1 MDIIKFI
8 FFYFCILDIIKM
20 LSITKQK
27 QRRADS
33 VFKMLTRQSNKP
45 KSKSPPMIELSKL
58 LNGEIKLS
66 EDNPKLRLSIE
77 DYNLMCKD
85 ESIKV
90 IIARVLNTDIESLTA
105 FCEDVKVL
113 ENYVDLSQ
121 STIKEKKFAKRLP
134 IIKLLTDLPVELI
147 QSITNKFESLLESK
161 LVEWIKVSEILKCA
175 ELSSNPNAIKLLSS
189 PDNIKYINYK
199 NLSKNINPEAFLL
212 IKNKIIEEKNLSN
225 AQYEKL
231 KNKISWYD
239 LSENPIAVEILEDK
253 KYKNDISWEA
263 ICNNSNPKI
272 LKLIEKKIKEDPD
285 ELDWEELSSNSI
297 AIKLLKK
304 YSNDIDYSGL
314 SANSSDE
321 AIKLLQKKLQKNPN
335 EIDLAMLSANTNPKA
350 LKLLKKILELNPE
363 KLTDWSN
370 LSKNPLPEAIEILKD
385 NFTKIEWKWLSC
397 NSSDEA
403 IQLLKDNYNNI
414 NWNMLSANTNP
425 KAIEL
430 LEKNQTKIW
439 WPHLS
444 ANPSIFTIQ

>member
-1 MDIIKFI
+1 
-8 FFYFCILDIIKM
+8 M
-20 LSITKQK
+20 LSTKQK
-27 QRRADS
+27 QTRADS
-33 VFKMLTRQSNKP
+33 VFKMLTRQSNISK

-58 LNGEIKLS
+58 LNGDIKLS

-121 STIKEKKFAKRLP
+121 STIKEKKIAKRLP

-147 QSITNKFESLLESK
+147 QSITNKFESLLKIK

-175 ELSSNPNAIKLLSS
+175 ELSSNPNAIELLSLKE
-189 PDNIKYINYK
+189 NIKYIDYK
-199 NLSKNINPEAFLL
+199 NLSKNINPEALLL
-212 IKNKIIEEKNLSN
+212 IKNKIIEEKKLSN
-225 AQYEKL
+225 TQFEKL
-231 KNKISWYD
+231 KNKINWYD
-239 LSENPIAVEILEDK
+239 LSQNPIAVEILELK
-253 KYKNDISWEA
+253 KYENDISWEA
-263 ICNNSNPKI
+263 ICNNSNPKV
-272 LKLIEKKIKEDPD
+272 LKLIQKKIKEDPD

-304 YSNDIDYSGL
+304 NPDDIDYSGL

-321 AIKLLQKKLQKNPN
+321 AIQLLKKKPN
-335 EIDLAMLSANTNPKA
+335 KIDLDMLSANTNPIA
-350 LKLLKKILELNPE
+350 LKLLQKILELEPE
-363 KLTDWSN
+363 KLKDWTN
-370 LSKNPLPEAIEILKD
+370 LSKNPLPEAMKILKN
-385 NFTKIEWKWLSC
+385 NFNKIDWVWLSY

-403 IQLLKDNYNNI
+403 IQLLKDNYDNI

-425 KAIEL
+425 KALEL
-430 LEKNQTKIW
+430 LKNNQKKIW

-444 ANPSIFTIQ
+444 ANPSIFKLR

>member
-1 MDIIKFI
+1 
-8 FFYFCILDIIKM
+8 M
-20 LSITKQK
+20 LSTKQK
-27 QRRADS
+27 QTRADS
-33 VFKMLTRQSNKP
+33 VFKMLTRQSNISK

-58 LNGEIKLS
+58 LNGDIKLS

-121 STIKEKKFAKRLP
+121 STIKEKKIAKRLP

-147 QSITNKFESLLESK
+147 QAITTKFESLLKIK
-161 LVEWIKVSEILKCA
+161 LVEWIKVSEILKYA
-175 ELSSNPNAIKLLSS
+175 ELSSNPNAIELLSLKE
-189 PDNIKYINYK
+189 NIKYIDYK
-199 NLSKNINPEAFLL
+199 NLSKNINPEALLL
-212 IKNKIIEEKNLSN
+212 IKNKIIEEKKLSN
-225 AQYEKL
+225 TQFEKL
-231 KNKISWYD
+231 KNKINWYD
-239 LSENPIAVEILEDK
+239 LSQNPIAVEILELK
-253 KYKNDISWEA
+253 KYENDISWEA
-263 ICNNSNPKI
+263 ICNNSNPKV
-272 LKLIEKKIKEDPD
+272 LKLIQKKIKEDPD

-304 YSNDIDYSGL
+304 NPDDIDYSGL

-321 AIKLLQKKLQKNPN
+321 AIQLLKKKPN
-335 EIDLAMLSANTNPKA
+335 KIDLDMLSANTNPIA
-350 LKLLKKILELNPE
+350 LKLLQKILELEPE
-363 KLTDWSN
+363 KLKDWTN
-370 LSKNPLPEAIEILKD
+370 LSKNPLPEAMKILKN
-385 NFTKIEWKWLSC
+385 NFNKIDWVWLSY

-403 IQLLKDNYNNI
+403 IQLLKENPDKI

-425 KAIEL
+425 KVLEL
-430 LEKNQTKIW
+430 LEKNQKKIW

-444 ANPSIFTIQ
+444 ANPSIFQLR

>member
-20 LSITKQK
+20 LSTTKQI
-27 QRRADS
+27 RADS

-85 ESIKV
+85 ESIKE
-90 IIARVLNTDIESLTA
+90 IIAILLNTDIESLTA

-121 STIKEKKFAKRLP
+121 STIKEKKIAKRLP

-147 QSITNKFESLLESK
+147 QAITTKLESLLKIK
-161 LVEWIKVSEILKCA
+161 LVEWIKVSEILKYA
-175 ELSSNPNAIKLLSS
+175 ELSSNPNAIELLSL
-189 PDNIKYINYK
+189 PENIKHIDYK
-199 NLSKNINPEAFLL
+199 NLSKNINPDALLL
-212 IKNKIIEEKNLSN
+212 IKNKIIDEKKLSK
-225 AQYEKL
+225 AQFDKL

-239 LSENPIAVEILEDK
+239 LSQNPIAVEILELK
-253 KYKNDISWEA
+253 KYENDISWEA
-263 ICNNSNPKI
+263 ICNNSNPKV
-272 LKLIEKKIKEDPD
+272 LKLIQKKIKEDPD

-304 YSNDIDYSGL
+304 NPDDIDYSGL

-321 AIKLLQKKLQKNPN
+321 AIQLLKKKPN
-335 EIDLAMLSANTNPKA
+335 KIDLDMLSANTNPIA
-350 LKLLKKILELNPE
+350 LKLLQKILELEPE
-363 KLTDWSN
+363 KLKDWTN
-370 LSKNPLPEAIEILKD
+370 LSKNPLPEAMNILKN
-385 NFTKIEWKWLSC
+385 NFNKIDWVWLSY

-403 IQLLKDNYNNI
+403 IQLLKENPDKI

-425 KAIEL
+425 KVLEL
-430 LEKNQTKIW
+430 LEKNQKKIW

-444 ANPSIFTIQ
+444 ANPSIFQLR

>member
-1 MDIIKFI
+1 
-8 FFYFCILDIIKM
+8 M
-20 LSITKQK
+20 LSTKQK
-27 QRRADS
+27 QTRADS
-33 VFKMLTRQSNKP
+33 VFKMLTRQSNISK

-58 LNGEIKLS
+58 LNGDIKLS

-121 STIKEKKFAKRLP
+121 STIKEKKIAKRLP

-147 QSITNKFESLLESK
+147 QAITTKLESLLKIK
-161 LVEWIKVSEILKCA
+161 LVEWIKVSEILKYA
-175 ELSSNPNAIKLLSS
+175 ELSSNPNAIELLSL
-189 PDNIKYINYK
+189 PENIKHIDYK
-199 NLSKNINPEAFLL
+199 NLSKNINPDALLL
-212 IKNKIIEEKNLSN
+212 IKNKIIDEKKLSK
-225 AQYEKL
+225 AQFDKL

-239 LSENPIAVEILEDK
+239 LSQNPIAVEILELK
-253 KYKNDISWEA
+253 KYENDISWEA
-263 ICNNSNPKI
+263 ICNNSNPKV
-272 LKLIEKKIKEDPD
+272 LKLIQKKIKEDPD

-304 YSNDIDYSGL
+304 NPDDIDYSGL

-321 AIKLLQKKLQKNPN
+321 AIQLLKKKPN
-335 EIDLAMLSANTNPKA
+335 KIDLDMLSANTNPIA
-350 LKLLKKILELNPE
+350 LKLLQKILELEPE
-363 KLTDWSN
+363 KLKDWTN
-370 LSKNPLPEAIEILKD
+370 LSKNPLPEAMNILKN
-385 NFTKIEWKWLSC
+385 NFNKIDWVWLSY

-403 IQLLKDNYNNI
+403 IQLLKENPDKI

-425 KAIEL
+425 KVLEL
-430 LEKNQTKIW
+430 LEKNQKKIW

-444 ANPSIFTIQ
+444 ANPSIFQLR

>member
-1 MDIIKFI
+1 
-8 FFYFCILDIIKM
+8 M
-20 LSITKQK
+20 LSTKQK
-27 QRRADS
+27 QARADS
-33 VFKMLTRQSNKP
+33 LFKLLTRQSNKP

-121 STIKEKKFAKRLP
+121 STIKEKKIAKRLP

-147 QSITNKFESLLESK
+147 QAITTKFESLLKIK

-175 ELSSNPNAIKLLSS
+175 ELSSNPNAIELLSL
-189 PDNIKYINYK
+189 PENIKHIDYK
-199 NLSKNINPEAFLL
+199 NLSKNINPEALLL
-212 IKNKIIEEKNLSN
+212 IKNKIIEEKKLSN

-239 LSENPIAVEILEDK
+239 LSQNPIAVEILEDK

-263 ICNNSNPKI
+263 ICNNSNPKV
-272 LKLIEKKIKEDPD
+272 LKLIQKKIKEDPD
-285 ELDWEELSSNSI
+285 ELDWEELSANPI

-304 YSNDIDYSGL
+304 NPDDIDYSGL

-321 AIKLLQKKLQKNPN
+321 AIKLLQKNPN

-350 LKLLKKILELNPE
+350 LKLLKKLLELEPE
-363 KLTDWSN
+363 KLTDWTN
-370 LSKNPLPEAIEILKD
+370 LSKNPLPEAIEILKN
-385 NFTKIEWKWLSC
+385 NFDKIDWVWLSY

-403 IQLLKDNYNNI
+403 IQLLKDNYDKI

-425 KAIEL
+425 KALEL
-430 LEKNQTKIW
+430 LKNNQKNIW

-444 ANPSIFTIQ
+444 ANPSIFELR

>member
-1 MDIIKFI
+1 
-8 FFYFCILDIIKM
+8 M
-20 LSITKQK
+20 LSTKQK
-27 QRRADS
+27 QTRADS
-33 VFKMLTRQSNKP
+33 VFKMLTRQSNISK

-58 LNGEIKLS
+58 LNGDIKLS

-121 STIKEKKFAKRLP
+121 STIKEKKIAKRLP

-147 QSITNKFESLLESK
+147 QAITTKFESLLKIK
-161 LVEWIKVSEILKCA
+161 LVEWIKVSEILKYA
-175 ELSSNPNAIKLLSS
+175 ELSSNPNAIELLSLKE
-189 PDNIKYINYK
+189 NIKYIDYK
-199 NLSKNINPEAFLL
+199 NLSKNINPEALLL
-212 IKNKIIEEKNLSN
+212 IKNKIIEEKKLSN
-225 AQYEKL
+225 TQLEKL
-231 KNKISWYD
+231 KNKINWYD
-239 LSENPIAVEILEDK
+239 LSQNPIAVEILELK
-253 KYKNDISWEA
+253 KYENDISWEA
-263 ICNNSNPKI
+263 ICNNSNPKV
-272 LKLIEKKIKEDPD
+272 LKLIQKKIKEDPD

-304 YSNDIDYSGL
+304 NPDDIDYSGL

-321 AIKLLQKKLQKNPN
+321 AIQLLKKKPN
-335 EIDLAMLSANTNPKA
+335 KIDLDMLSANTNPIA
-350 LKLLKKILELNPE
+350 LKLLQKILELEPE
-363 KLTDWSN
+363 KLKDWTN
-370 LSKNPLPEAIEILKD
+370 LSKNPLPEAMKILKN
-385 NFTKIEWKWLSC
+385 NFNKIDWVWLSY

-403 IQLLKDNYNNI
+403 IQLLKENPDKI

-425 KAIEL
+425 KVLEL
-430 LEKNQTKIW
+430 LEKNQKKIW

-444 ANPSIFTIQ
+444 ANPSIFQLR

>member
-20 LSITKQK
+20 LSTTKQI
-27 QRRADS
+27 RADS

-85 ESIKV
+85 ESIKE
-90 IIARVLNTDIESLTA
+90 IIAILLNTNIESLTA

-121 STIKEKKFAKRLP
+121 STIKEKKIAKRLP

-147 QSITNKFESLLESK
+147 QAITTKLESLLKIK
-161 LVEWIKVSEILKCA
+161 LVEWIKVSEILKYA
-175 ELSSNPNAIKLLSS
+175 ELSSNPNAIELLSL
-189 PDNIKYINYK
+189 PENIKHIDYK
-199 NLSKNINPEAFLL
+199 NLSKNINPDALLL
-212 IKNKIIEEKNLSN
+212 IKNKIIDEKKLSK
-225 AQYEKL
+225 AQFDKL

-239 LSENPIAVEILEDK
+239 LSQNPIAVEILELK
-253 KYKNDISWEA
+253 KYENDISWEA
-263 ICNNSNPKI
+263 ICNNSNPKV
-272 LKLIEKKIKEDPD
+272 LKLIQKKIKEDPD

-304 YSNDIDYSGL
+304 NPDDIDYSGL

-321 AIKLLQKKLQKNPN
+321 AIQLLKKKPN
-335 EIDLAMLSANTNPKA
+335 KIDLDMLSANTNPIA
-350 LKLLKKILELNPE
+350 LKLLQKILELEPE
-363 KLTDWSN
+363 KLKDWTN
-370 LSKNPLPEAIEILKD
+370 LSKNPLPEAMNILKN
-385 NFTKIEWKWLSC
+385 NFNKIDWVWLSY

-403 IQLLKDNYNNI
+403 IQLLKENPDKI

-425 KAIEL
+425 KVLEL
-430 LEKNQTKIW
+430 LEKNQKKIW

-444 ANPSIFTIQ
+444 ANPSIFQLR

>member
-20 LSITKQK
+20 LSTTKQI
-27 QRRADS
+27 RADS

-85 ESIKV
+85 ESIKE
-90 IIARVLNTDIESLTA
+90 IIAILLNTNIESLTA

-121 STIKEKKFAKRLP
+121 STIKEKKIAKRLP

-147 QSITNKFESLLESK
+147 QSITNKFESLLKIK
-161 LVEWIKVSEILKCA
+161 LRDWIKVSEILKYA
-175 ELSSNPNAIKLLSS
+175 ELSSNPNAIDLLRS
-189 PDNIKYINYK
+189 PDNIKYINYN
-199 NLSKNINPEAFLL
+199 NLSKNINPEALLL
-212 IKNKIIEEKNLSN
+212 IKNKIIEEKKLSR

-239 LSENPIAVEILEDK
+239 LSENKIAVEILEDK

-263 ICNNSNPKI
+263 ICNNPNPKV

-285 ELDWEELSSNSI
+285 EFEWEELSTNPI

-304 YSNDIDYSGL
+304 YPNDIDYSGL

-321 AIKLLQKKLQKNPN
+321 AIQLLQKKLQKNPN

-385 NFTKIEWKWLSC
+385 NFTKIEWVWLSC

-403 IQLLKDNYNNI
+403 IQLLKDNYDEI